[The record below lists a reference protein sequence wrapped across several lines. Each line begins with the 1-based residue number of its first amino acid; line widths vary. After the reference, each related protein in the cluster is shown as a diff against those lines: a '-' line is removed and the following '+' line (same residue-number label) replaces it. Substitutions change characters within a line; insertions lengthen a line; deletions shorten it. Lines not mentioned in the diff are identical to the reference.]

1 MNRIGRAGVLV
12 TLGISV
18 ARLVW
23 SGQFGWFVQQR
34 MRWPLVMAAAVLLVL
49 GVIEVTVAGRQE
61 RRDPASA
68 RRAAGPLVG
77 WLLGLPLLVVVA
89 VAPTS
94 LGAAAAARAAGY
106 VPADPGSGFQ
116 PMPHQDGPVP
126 LTLYEFLNRA
136 VADDQRSLD
145 GVEVELTGI
154 VVHDP
159 ALPAGADF
167 ALTRFLVSC
176 CAADAIPLQ
185 VAVRGADEAYPDD
198 TWVRV
203 RAVWRPSATPYAEL
217 VRPWWVEA
225 DAVSVEIV
233 ADPPASPYESPY

>member
-1 MNRIGRAGVLV
+1 VNRIGRAGVLV

-18 ARLVW
+18 ARLLW
-23 SGQFGWFVQQR
+23 SGEFGWFVQQR
-34 MRWPLVMAAAVLLVL
+34 MRWPLVAAAAALLVM
-49 GVIEVTVAGRQE
+49 GVIEVVAAARQE

-68 RRAAGPLVG
+68 RRPAGPLVG

-116 PMPHQDGPVP
+116 PLPEGGPVP
-126 LTLYEFLNRA
+126 LTLFDFLNRA
-136 VADDQRSLD
+136 VADEQRSLD

-154 VVHDP
+154 VVNDP

-185 VAVRGADEAYPDD
+185 VAVRGAGAYPDD

-203 RAVWRPSATPYAEL
+203 RAVWRPSPTPYAEL
-217 VRPWWVEA
+217 VRPWWVEV
-225 DAVSVEIV
+225 DAVSVELV
-233 ADPPASPYESPY
+233 TDPPSSPYESPY